1 MELIGLALC
10 VMGIAFC
17 LVFMLAKGLDKIA
30 EMIARDFKGK

>member
-30 EMIARDFKGK
+30 DMIARDFKER

>member
-17 LVFMLAKGLDKIA
+17 LVFMLAKGIDKIA